1 MLSFDCLDSC
11 VCERRK
17 NLDELGMK
25 GSSNIGQIC
34 LIIQIK
40 IQKTLEAIYR
50 EDWCMKRTG
59 AVNDGAHY
67 SFINI
72 DDDHAI
78 YTLINQI
85 YNTWIHA
92 HIYRATMYQY
102 N

>member
-50 EDWCMKRTG
+50 ED
-59 AVNDGAHY
+59 
-67 SFINI
+67 
-72 DDDHAI
+72 
-78 YTLINQI
+78 
-85 YNTWIHA
+85 
-92 HIYRATMYQY
+92 
-102 N
+102 